1 MTIAG
6 SFLFQVHER
15 EGAFLIL
22 RSLPFTAWS
31 LTPTAVGRGSAPA
44 QTCLSRYKHS
54 PTSVIYYQTVIYKL
68 SHPPS
73 LRAVYRS
80 IEWIASRVLLASFFS
95 FFFFFKA
102 EGVSLIYLLRKWNG
116 RDPFDSLFIREKGR
130 QNQTLA
136 GAGSEN
142 ISKKESGGSSRCRKR
157 TLMDRNRIRWRARVI
172 NQSVRGGSEL
182 ETDGERGRGERE
194 ESSDINWR
202 RTAGAIE

>member
-1 MTIAG
+1 MEDDYRRL
-6 SFLFQVHER
+6 LFQVHER

-54 PTSVIYYQTVIYKL
+54 PTSVSFINRL
-68 SHPPS
+68 PSS

-95 FFFFFKA
+95 FFFFFFFKA